1 MDIRLPRLGEGA
13 DSGTVASLF
22 VKEGDTVKK
31 DQAVLELESDK
42 AVATIPSPSAGVVSA
57 IHVREGDVIKVGQLI
72 LTLSTEGT
80 AAQAVAPAPVPA
92 PAAADIPAPPVFT
105 PAPAAPAGPASA
117 PVMELPSGA
126 APGVTPPASPT
137 VRKVAREFGIELWRV
152 GGSERG
158 GRVTMADLKGYV
170 GRLQQAAF
178 APRAASPGTAPA
190 PTPALPPPV
199 DFAKWGTVERKKMT
213 TLRRTIS
220 DRMVQS
226 WTTLPHIT
234 QFDTVDV
241 TDLLALKKKYGAK
254 YEKQGAPLTLTAFL
268 LKALVPVLKQHPL
281 FNASMD
287 ERAGEIVLKKYYHVG
302 IAVDTEQGLIV
313 PVLRDVDRKSLL
325 DLARELNTLA
335 ERTRA
340 RKVALEEMQGGSFT
354 ISNQGG
360 IGGGAFTPIINK
372 PEVAI
377 LGVGRGALQPV
388 VREGKVVPRTLLPL
402 GLSYDHR
409 VIDGADAAR
418 FIVDLVK
425 AIEGLRESEVK
436 I

>member
-268 LKALVPVLKQHPL
+268 LKALIPVLKQHPL